1 MSEQTHQKYPPS
13 VQHGIPRLSPAQ
25 KGWKSVAIGK
35 LVTEV
40 VRPVEMGDDEI
51 YTLVTA
57 KRSRGGIVKREDL
70 KGREIAVKNQFYI
83 QAGDFIISKRQIV
96 HGACGFVP
104 KELDGAIVSNE
115 YLALNFTDKVIPQFW
130 EFLTH
135 TIYFQQVCFHSS
147 IGVHVEKMLFKVPR
161 WYQWTVNIPTLKE
174 QEKIASF
181 LGAIDTRLTQLR
193 RKHELLQTYKR
204 GVMQKIFS
212 QQIRFK
218 GDRGKPFPNWN
229 SGPFYDCLN
238 EIVDF
243 RGRTPVK
250 LGMEWGGGNI
260 LSLSAN
266 NVKNGY
272 IDFQA
277 ECNLASE
284 ELHEKWMSGIDVR
297 KDDIIFT
304 MEAPL
309 GNATLIPDSQKYIL
323 SQRVVLFKT
332 SKNINNRFLLQLI
345 WSPFFQESLKSL
357 STGTTAKGI
366 NQKSLK
372 KININYPTIEEQ
384 EKISDF
390 LLAIDKKIE
399 AISQQINL
407 TEQFK
412 KGLLQKM
419 FV

>member
-35 LVTEV
+35 LVAEV

-70 KGREIAVKNQFYI
+70 QGREIAVKNQFYI

-181 LGAIDTRLTQLR
+181 LGTIDIRLTQLR

-218 GDRGKPFPNWN
+218 GDDGKSFPEWEEKKL
-229 SGPFYDCLN
+229 GRITKIYDGTHQTPTYVKEGIPFYSVEHL
-238 EIVDF
+238 
-243 RGRTPVK
+243 T
-250 LGMEWGGGNI
+250 
-260 LSLSAN
+260 AN
-266 NVKNGY
+266 NF
-272 IDFQA
+272 IDTKFI
-277 ECNLASE
+277 SE
-284 ELHEKWMSGIDVR
+284 EVFLQEQNRVRLERNDILMTRIGDIGTCRLVDWDAKASFYVSLALIKANKSTLSDFLVYSMSSIQFQRELHKRTIHVA
-297 KDDIIFT
+297 F
-304 MEAPL
+304 P
-309 GNATLIPDSQKYIL
+309 
-323 SQRVVLFKT
+323 
-332 SKNINNRFLLQLI
+332 
-345 WSPFFQESLKSL
+345 
-357 STGTTAKGI
+357 
-366 NQKSLK
+366 K
-372 KININYPTIEEQ
+372 KINLGEIGNCRILFPSIKEQ
-384 EKISDF
+384 EKIAD
-390 LLAIDKKIE
+390 LLTAIDQKIE
-399 AISQQINL
+399 AVTQQIDR
-407 TEQFK
+407 TGRFK

>member
-1 MSEQTHQKYPPS
+1 MSKKSKNLPQLRFSEFEGSWKKSSLSSLLEKVIDYRGKPPPKS
-13 VQHGIPRLSPAQ
+13 DDGIVLITARNVKQGFLDFTSKEFIASEDYDSWMNRGIPQ
-25 KGWKSVAIGK
+25 KGDVLFTTEAPLGNVCIFPEGGVYALGQRTLTLRTKSSLSNGEFLFYILQSPK
-35 LVTEV
+35 IRE
-40 VRPVEMGDDEI
+40 EI
-51 YTLVTA
+51 FSQSTGSTA
-57 KRSRGGIVKREDL
+57 KGIK
-70 KGREIAVKNQFYI
+70 
-83 QAGDFIISKRQIV
+83 
-96 HGACGFVP
+96 
-104 KELDGAIVSNE
+104 
-115 YLALNFTDKVIPQFW
+115 
-130 EFLTH
+130 
-135 TIYFQQVCFHSS
+135 SS
-147 IGVHVEKMLFKVPR
+147 IFKEIPLEVPS
-161 WYQWTVNIPTLKE
+161 IAE

-212 QQIRFK
+212 QEIRFK
-218 GDRGKPFPNWN
+218 GDRRKPFPDWN
-229 SGPFYDCLN
+229 AGSFYDCLD

-372 KININYPTIEEQ
+372 KINIHYPTIGEQ

-407 TEQFK
+407 TAQFK

>member
-181 LGAIDTRLTQLR
+181 LGTIDIRLTQLR

-218 GDRGKPFPNWN
+218 DDDGQPFPDWETTLVKDIATNIF
-229 SGPFYDCLN
+229 SGRSKASK
-238 EIVDF
+238 DF
-243 RGRTPVK
+243 GNYPVY
-250 LGMEWGGGNI
+250 G
-260 LSLSAN
+260 
-266 NVKNGY
+266 
-272 IDFQA
+272 
-277 ECNLASE
+277 
-284 ELHEKWMSGIDVR
+284 
-297 KDDIIFT
+297 
-304 MEAPL
+304 
-309 GNATLIPDSQKYIL
+309 
-323 SQRVVLFKT
+323 
-332 SKNINNRFLLQLI
+332 
-345 WSPFFQESLKSL
+345 
-357 STGTTAKGI
+357 STGIIGKSEIGDYSGESILIARVGANAGKISFVSGVYGVTDNTIIVNTTSSYNIHLLRIQLEMKRLNSMVFGSGQPLI
-366 NQKSLK
+366 TGTQIKKLHLVCPKS
-372 KININYPTIEEQ
+372 IEEQ
-384 EKISDF
+384 RKIVGF
-390 LLAIDKKIE
+390 LMAIDKKIE
-399 AISQQINL
+399 AIAKQIEL